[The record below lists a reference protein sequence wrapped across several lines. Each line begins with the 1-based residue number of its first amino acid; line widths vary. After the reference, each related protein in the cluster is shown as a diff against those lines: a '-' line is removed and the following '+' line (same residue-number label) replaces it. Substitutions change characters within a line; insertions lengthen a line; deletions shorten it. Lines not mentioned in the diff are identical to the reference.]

1 MNTIIDNLKVGDTIY
16 FEWEDQLIIA
26 LDQHICKLKNTK
38 WDIYWYS
45 WSEIKE
51 ELQLRDMEQRI
62 ESLVDNATADV

>member
-1 MNTIIDNLKVGDTIY
+1 MNTIIDNLKVGDTIH
-16 FEWEDQLIIA
+16 FEWEDQLIIT

-51 ELQLRDMEQRI
+51 ELQLRDMEQWI
-62 ESLVDNATADV
+62 D